1 MNKNEFAAAHS
12 FVIRYGIMSH
22 TISIRLTPE
31 LAEWLETTARKT
43 GVPQGRIVRQQL
55 ELAKTS
61 ADKPFMRL
69 AGAVDGPRD
78 LSRRKGF
85 AKK

>member
-1 MNKNEFAAAHS
+1 
-12 FVIRYGIMSH
+12 MSH

-55 ELAKTS
+55 ELAKCA
-61 ADKPFMRL
+61 ADKPFMQH
-69 AGAVDGPRD
+69 AGAVDGPKD
-78 LSRRKGF
+78 LSCRKEF
-85 AKK
+85 SKK

>member
-1 MNKNEFAAAHS
+1 
-12 FVIRYGIMSH
+12 MSH
-22 TISIRLTPE
+22 TISVRLTPE

-43 GVPQGRIVRQQL
+43 GVPQRRIVRQQL

-69 AGAVDGPRD
+69 AGSVGGPRN

>member
-1 MNKNEFAAAHS
+1 
-12 FVIRYGIMSH
+12 MSP
-22 TISIRLTPE
+22 TIAIRLTPE
-31 LAEWLETTARKT
+31 LAEWLEATSRKT
-43 GVPQGRIVRQQL
+43 RVPQGRIVRQQL

-69 AGAVDGPRD
+69 AGKVEGPKD